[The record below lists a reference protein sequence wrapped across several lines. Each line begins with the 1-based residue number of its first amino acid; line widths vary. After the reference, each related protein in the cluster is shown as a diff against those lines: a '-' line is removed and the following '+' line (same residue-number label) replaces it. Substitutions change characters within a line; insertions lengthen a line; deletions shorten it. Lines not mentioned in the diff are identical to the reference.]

1 MSTSSIPES
10 GFLRLYQI
18 VGCKRRNIEP
28 IIPVSRSSW
37 YSGCK
42 FGKYPPPVQLGPRT
56 TAWRADDIR
65 KLIAEITP
73 TAAPT
78 AAP

>member
-10 GFLRLYQI
+10 GFLRLWQI

-28 IIPVSRSSW
+28 IIPVSLSSW

-42 FGKYPPPVQLGPRT
+42 TGKYPPPVQLGPRT

-73 TAAPT
+73 TAAP
-78 AAP
+78 